1 MVIND
6 KIYFEAD
13 TLVEGNTTKIVYK
26 GSLCETGSEDIYM
39 HYGYGL
45 LWENLQE
52 IKLEKYED
60 CYKADI
66 CLTDIGDINFCF
78 RDSNGNWD
86 NNEGVNYTATIS
98 KVENTLTKVD
108 TVAIEVPR
116 LKKSYLI
123 MKKIKISFYKAI
135 TFLSKA
141 FTGTLKKDTGK
152 AV

>member
-1 MVIND
+1 MTIND

-13 TLVEGNTTKIVYK
+13 TLIEGCTTQIVYK
-26 GSLCETGSEDIYM
+26 GCLYEEGCEDIYM

-52 IKLEKYED
+52 IKFEKYQD
-60 CYKADI
+60 CYKAQI
-66 CLTDIGDINFCF
+66 TLTDIGDINFCF
-78 RDSNGNWD
+78 RDSEGHWD
-86 NNEGVNYTATIS
+86 NNEGANYTATIN
-98 KVENTLTKVD
+98 KIENTLTKIDNVS
-108 TVAIEVPR
+108 VEVPR

-141 FTGTLKKDTGK
+141 FTGNLKKET
-152 AV
+152 V

>member
-1 MVIND
+1 MTIND

-13 TLVEGNTTKIVYK
+13 TLTEGCTTQIVYK
-26 GSLCETGSEDIYM
+26 GSLYENGSEDIYM

-52 IKLEKYED
+52 VKFEKHQD
-60 CYKADI
+60 CYKAYI
-66 CLTDIGDINFCF
+66 TLTDIGDINFCF
-78 RDSNGNWD
+78 RDSEGHWD

-98 KVENTLTKVD
+98 KIENTLTKVD
-108 TVAIEVPR
+108 NVAVEVPR

-141 FTGTLKKDTGK
+141 FTGNLKKGT
-152 AV
+152 V

>member
-1 MVIND
+1 MIIND
-6 KIYFEAD
+6 KVYFDAD
-13 TLVEGNTTKIVYK
+13 TLVEGTTTKILYK
-26 GSLCETGSEDIYM
+26 GSLCENGSEDVYM

-52 IKLEKYED
+52 IKLEKYDD
-60 CYKADI
+60 CFKADI
-66 CLTDIGDINFCF
+66 YLSDIGDINFCF

-141 FTGTLKKDTGK
+141 FTGTLKNKSAK
-152 AV
+152 NV